1 MFVEIA
7 MVVMVAAVL
16 GVIMDRLG
24 QPTMIGYIIA
34 GLLVAGVAGNLTE
47 SELLITML
55 ENLGQVGVVLLLF
68 LVGMELSAPRVSAVG
83 RAALLVGL
91 GQLVVTISLGW
102 LMTTWMGYS
111 WISALFIAVAL
122 AFSSTVVVVKLL
134 NERGDLHSLH
144 GRIAVGFLLVQDM
157 AAVFLLVLLSS
168 LGTGAFGWETLGLLA
183 LKSILIIGAV
193 WWLSVKGVPL
203 IMEKLNLSPE
213 LLFLTS
219 VAWGLGLAALMVWS
233 PIGFTIEAGG
243 FLAGVTLANTI
254 QHHEIISRLRPL
266 RDFFVMIFFVVM
278 AFELFHTIGMV
289 NWWQVVALSVFV
301 LVGNPLIVVILMWQ
315 LGYRART
322 GFLVSLA
329 VAQISEF
336 SLILVGVAY
345 SMGQVGKD
353 TVGLITLVAIITFGV
368 SAYLIVHGFK
378 LWTHLGPILK
388 KFEKKRGM
396 IVSGVEEKKWKD
408 HIVLIGCHRSG
419 NMLLSHLG
427 KYDLPMVI
435 MDFNPE
441 VVNMLEKQDRAVVLG
456 DLDDVEVYE
465 PVGLADAKI
474 VISTVF
480 DARGTKTMLEYL
492 QNHGSKRNQLI
503 VVTTDYIKEAEE
515 FYKLGASYV
524 NLPRLV
530 SGWHLG
536 QLIGRAI
543 RKNDFEQVKI
553 KGELEYSKIIKESV
567 MI

>member
-7 MVVMVAAVL
+7 LVVMIAAVL

-34 GLLVAGVAGNLTE
+34 GLVVAGVAGNISE

-168 LGTGAFGWETLGLLA
+168 LGTGNLGWESLGLLA
-183 LKSILIIGAV
+183 LKSITIIGAV
-193 WWLSVKGVPL
+193 WWLSVKGVPW

-278 AFELFHTIGMV
+278 AFELFHTIGLV

-301 LVGNPLIVVILMWQ
+301 LVGNPLIVVILMWR

-336 SLILVGVAY
+336 SLILIGVAY

-378 LWTHLGPILK
+378 LWSHLGPFLK
-388 KFEKKRGM
+388 KLEKKRGM

-441 VVNMLEKQDRAVVLG
+441 VVNLLDKQGRAVVLG

-465 PVGLADAKI
+465 SVGLAEAKI

-480 DARGTKTMLEYL
+480 DVRGTKTMLEYL

-543 RKNDFEQVKI
+543 RKNDFEQVKV